1 MNAMNTPLISAKFMK
16 CSLSVL
22 LAEDNEDDLFLSKR
36 VLAKAGVSPV
46 FHVADGKEA
55 IDYLSGQGEYTDRS
69 RHPLPAVMLLDLK
82 MPGLSGHEVLEWLRA
97 QPALRGLKV
106 FVLTSSG
113 ETRDRERVEKAGAQG
128 YFVKPLTSEHL
139 TAILAS

>member
-1 MNAMNTPLISAKFMK
+1 MHTGFLSGRPMK
-16 CSLSVL
+16 SPVSVL
-22 LAEDNEDDLFLSKR
+22 LAEDNDDDLFLSQR
-36 VLAKAGVSPV
+36 VLAKAGVAPV

-55 IDYLSGQGEYTDRS
+55 IDYLSGQGEYADRK

-82 MPGLSGHEVLEWLRA
+82 MPGFSGHEVLEWLRA
-97 QPALRGLKV
+97 QPALCALKV

-139 TAILAS
+139 AVILAG

>member
-1 MNAMNTPLISAKFMK
+1 MNIPVISDTSLKRP
-16 CSLSVL
+16 LSVL

-36 VLAKAGVSPV
+36 VLAKAGVAPV

-55 IDYLSGQGEYTDRS
+55 MDYLSGRGDYTDRA
-69 RHPLPAVMLLDLK
+69 RHPLPGVMLLDLK
-82 MPGLSGHEVLEWLRA
+82 MPGFGGHEVLEWLRE

-128 YFVKPLTSEHL
+128 YFVKPLTAEHL
-139 TAILAS
+139 TAILAG

>member
-1 MNAMNTPLISAKFMK
+1 MNIPVISDTSLKRP
-16 CSLSVL
+16 LSVL

-36 VLAKAGVSPV
+36 VLAKAGVAPV
-46 FHVADGKEA
+46 FHVADGQEA
-55 IDYLSGQGEYTDRS
+55 MDYLSGRGDYTDRA
-69 RHPLPAVMLLDLK
+69 RHPLPGVMLLDLK
-82 MPGLSGHEVLEWLRA
+82 MPGFGGHEVLEWLRK

-128 YFVKPLTSEHL
+128 YLVKPLTAEHL
-139 TAILAS
+139 TAILAG

>member
-1 MNAMNTPLISAKFMK
+1 MTPPVISEKLPK
-16 CSLSVL
+16 RPLSVL

-36 VLAKAGVSPV
+36 ALAKAGVAPV

-55 IDYLSGQGEYTDRS
+55 IDYLSGRGDYTDRA
-69 RHPLPAVMLLDLK
+69 RHPLPGVMLLDLK
-82 MPGLSGHEVLEWLRA
+82 MPGFGGHEVLEWLRA

-113 ETRDRERVEKAGAQG
+113 EMRDRERVERAGVQG
-128 YFVKPLTSEHL
+128 YFVKPLTPEHL
-139 TAILAS
+139 TTILAA